1 MYGYSIFRTGFSSL
15 ENVYEDQRHICFYFD
30 PLKTIYIFK
39 KDNHEFLN
47 KVIIQDDKAQCE
59 VRIEDI
65 QKIAYDIE
73 NYLYLDCLE
82 TLKDLE
88 YISLKNY
95 KKIIKKYK

>member
-1 MYGYSIFRTGFSSL
+1 M
-15 ENVYEDQRHICFYFD
+15 
-30 PLKTIYIFK
+30 
-39 KDNHEFLN
+39 N

-82 TLKDLE
+82 ILKDLE